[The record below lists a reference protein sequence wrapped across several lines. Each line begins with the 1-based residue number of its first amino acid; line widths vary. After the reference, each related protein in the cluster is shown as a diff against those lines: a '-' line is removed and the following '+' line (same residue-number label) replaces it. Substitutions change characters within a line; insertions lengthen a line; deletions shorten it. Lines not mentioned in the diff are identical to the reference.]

1 MDEDDFR
8 ALIAELEE
16 QFRSIGAPDLARISH
31 TPCGLRCSFGEADT
45 ASGGE
50 KRIGAYG

>member
-1 MDEDDFR
+1 MFARDFFTR
-8 ALIAELEE
+8 GIECRTNVPA
-16 QFRSIGAPDLARISH
+16 RKLARISH